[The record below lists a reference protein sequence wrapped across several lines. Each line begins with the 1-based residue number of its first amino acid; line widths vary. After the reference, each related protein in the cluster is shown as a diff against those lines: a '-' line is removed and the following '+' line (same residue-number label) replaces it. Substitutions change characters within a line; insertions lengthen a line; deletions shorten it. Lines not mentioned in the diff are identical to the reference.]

1 MLSSKSFL
9 LLLACLLSGAC
20 AGSLRRLAPSATP
33 TPVRVVSNNLN
44 DVEVYLLCGDRDASL
59 LGAVPAGDGAE
70 LVIPPARLLCARG
83 LNFFLVDRGINHGYW
98 VGPFHP
104 GIGER
109 IDLVIERYAGL
120 STARLSSVWR

>member
-9 LLLACLLSGAC
+9 LVLACLVSAAC
-20 AGSLRRLAPSATP
+20 AGPLRRLAPSATP

-59 LGAVPAGDGAE
+59 LGAVSAGDGAE
-70 LVIPPARLLCARG
+70 LLIPSTRLLCARG
-83 LNFFLVDRGINHGYW
+83 LNFFLVDRGINRGYW

-104 GIGER
+104 GLGER

-120 STARLSSVWR
+120 SSARLSGAWR

>member
-1 MLSSKSFL
+1 MRSPKSFAL
-9 LLLACLLSGAC
+9 VLACLALEAC
-20 AGSLRRLAPSATP
+20 GGSLRRLAPSATP

-44 DVEVYLLCGDRDASL
+44 DVEVYLLCGDRDARL
-59 LGAVPAGDGAE
+59 LGAVAAGDGAE
-70 LVIPPARLLCARG
+70 LVIPATRLLCARG
-83 LNFFLVDRGINHGYW
+83 LNFFLVDRGINRGYW